1 MAMKATSAKTIAFRW
16 LPIPALMLI
25 LGSTWVSMCLSS
37 TPAHAQPLPTVRVT
51 VSPGSEVTPD
61 DVRIFNEAWMSR
73 ATREEVTTFVT
84 SAFTIPDEP
93 RAWISGQHMEAMVR
107 MYDLTHDRAYLDH
120 LRELSRV
127 VLGFRDDHR
136 TDRPHVEDPFRGRV
150 MPAWGAHRVSSGYL
164 HHTSID
170 IAGVY
175 AYPIAAF
182 ARIVAEHPPLW
193 GEYGAE
199 AIEFANAVLE
209 TLKGFS
215 DELSGPRDAPAS
227 SYYVYPRT
235 YRTLLTESTCNDAH
249 TAAKNGIGPDAGT
262 CTNPEAKDRCNGFKK
277 SCNDNRKVA
286 RYPAAHNQNH
296 ALLMAMIE
304 VWRAVDSS
312 FYAQRAGQNPLA
324 EEAKTFFP
332 MRIKRTFRWFAR
344 NTRSPEGSAG
354 RLEWNGAD
362 GLPPEFV
369 GIEDTSHGEL
379 SMRYLGVLHRNS
391 DRINRA
397 LPPGQAPIELS
408 QMRRQLRRTFLRVGR
423 GHDLAHRVDGSFRGG
438 ERDWGNLWC
447 NGWLDLTG
455 ADARVYDKC
464 REVTLRVVSGQQ
476 LYLSI
481 GGHASLLAN
490 KPTSPAPTETI
501 VPDVRD
507 ISLASAAAA
516 IRSAGLVPRFT
527 GNGTWV
533 ESQSPPAGAVVAH
546 GSTVTCAVRSG
557 PRP

>member
-1 MAMKATSAKTIAFRW
+1 
-16 LPIPALMLI
+16 
-25 LGSTWVSMCLSS
+25 
-37 TPAHAQPLPTVRVT
+37 
-51 VSPGSEVTPD
+51 
-61 DVRIFNEAWMSR
+61 
-73 ATREEVTTFVT
+73 
-84 SAFTIPDEP
+84 
-93 RAWISGQHMEAMVR
+93 

-120 LRELSRV
+120 LRKLSRV
-127 VLGFRDDHR
+127 VLDFRDDRR
-136 TDRPHVEDPFRGRV
+136 TDRPRVEDPFRGRV

-164 HHTSID
+164 HHTSVD
-170 IAGVY
+170 IAGIY

-215 DELSGPRDAPAS
+215 DELSGPRDDPAS
-227 SYYVYPRT
+227 SYYVYPRR
-235 YRTLLTESTCNDAH
+235 YRTLLTEGRCNRAF
-249 TAAKNGIGPDAGT
+249 TAAKNGIGPDAGWGDLDGLKRN
-262 CTNPEAKDRCNGFKK
+262 CNTNRQ
-277 SCNDNRKVA
+277 VA

-324 EEAKTFFP
+324 EEAKAFFP
-332 MRIKRTFRWFAR
+332 IRIKRTFRWFAR
-344 NTRSPEGSAG
+344 NTRSPEGTAG
-354 RLEWNGAD
+354 RLVWNGAV
-362 GLPPEFV
+362 GQPPRFV
-369 GIEDTSHGEL
+369 DTEDTSHGEL

-397 LPPGQAPIELS
+397 LPPGQAPIDLR
-408 QMRRQLRRTFLRVGR
+408 QMRRQLRMTFLRVGR
-423 GHDLAHRVDGSFRGG
+423 GHDLAHLVDGSFSDDTP
-438 ERDWGNLWC
+438 RDHYNHVC

-455 ADARVYDKC
+455 DDARVYDKC
-464 REVTLRVVSGQQ
+464 RGVALRVVDGKQP
-476 LYLSI
+476 YLGI
-481 GGHASLLAN
+481 GTHASLLAN
-490 KPTSPAPTETI
+490 KPTSPAPTQAI

-507 ISLASAAAA
+507 ISPASAAAA
-516 IRSAGLVPRFT
+516 IRAADLVPRFT

-533 ESQSPPAGAVVAH
+533 ATQSPRAGAIVAR
-546 GSTVTCAVRSG
+546 GSTVTCQVRSG